1 VRGPV
6 LWWCAVS
13 AGLFVPGCHD
23 GSRRP
28 TPVLVVVTG
37 IAPVVEMA
45 KVDVRSLT
53 PERGQDIQ
61 IVVDTENPAGGGER
75 VDNEANRAERLVE
88 TPGLFALVGHL
99 GSRGSLAA
107 APVYNRAEVVQLVPT
122 ATTHLLRDV
131 GPWTFTEGAVLGRF
145 AAEYLR
151 ARRVALFYVPDEYGM
166 GLRAAAMRKLRENG
180 VRVVDNVPIVGG
192 ADLEVLLA
200 SSLKRTPP
208 DLILSL
214 CPAGQTGMIAQI
226 AERLQPGLRILAGD
240 AATSLSQLNQ
250 TAGKATDS
258 IYVATFWIPP
268 GSAEAGRKFTERYQ
282 AMTGK
287 TPEAGDALVYDAIML
302 LATAAGNVG
311 TRREMIR
318 QYLEAL
324 GVSRPPY
331 QGVTGPI
338 AFGSHQMSSV
348 IIARVRHGRL
358 EPVNWQ

>member
-1 VRGPV
+1 VT
-6 LWWCAVS
+6 
-13 AGLFVPGCHD
+13 AGLLVPGCHD
-23 GSRRP
+23 RSPRL
-28 TPVLVVVTG
+28 TSVLVVVTG

-45 KVDVRSLT
+45 RQDVRSLT
-53 PERGQDIQ
+53 PERGQDIR
-61 IVVDTENPAGGGER
+61 IVVDTESPAGGGER

-131 GPWTFTEGAVLGRF
+131 GPWTFTLAANDSVEGAALGRF

-151 ARRVALFYVPDEYGM
+151 ARRVALFYVPDEYGT
-166 GLRAAAMRKLRENG
+166 GLRVAAMRKLRESG
-180 VRVVDNVPIVGG
+180 VRVVDNVPVVGG
-192 ADLEVLLA
+192 ADLEVLLG

-214 CPAGQTGMIAQI
+214 CPAGQTGMIARI

-240 AATSLSQLNQ
+240 AATSLSQLNL

-268 GSAEAGRKFTERYQ
+268 GTTESGRKFTERYQ
-282 AMTGK
+282 AMIGK
-287 TPEAGDALVYDAIML
+287 TPEAGDALLYDAIMV
-302 LATAAGNVG
+302 LATAASNVG

-324 GVSRPPY
+324 GISRPPY

-348 IIARVRHGRL
+348 IIARVRHGQL
-358 EPVNWQ
+358 EPVKWQ

>member
-1 VRGPV
+1 M
-6 LWWCAVS
+6 S
-13 AGLFVPGCHD
+13 AGLLAFGCHD
-23 GSRRP
+23 ESNHP

-37 IAPVVEMA
+37 MAPSVEMA
-45 KVDVRSLT
+45 IQDMRSLT
-53 PERGQDIQ
+53 PERGQDIRV
-61 IVVDTENPAGGGER
+61 VVDTESPPGAER

-131 GPWTFTEGAVLGRF
+131 GPWTFTLAPNDSVEGSALGRF

-166 GLRAAAMRKLRENG
+166 GLRVAAMRKLRENG
-180 VRVVDNVPIVGG
+180 VRVVDNVPVVGG
-192 ADLEVLLA
+192 ADLDVLLR
-200 SSLKRTPP
+200 SSLQRMPP

-214 CPAGQTGMIAQI
+214 CPAGQTGQI
-226 AERLQPGLRILAGD
+226 ARIAEQLQPGVRILAGD
-240 AATSLSQLNQ
+240 AATSLAQLSPE
-250 TAGKATDS
+250 AGKTSDS

-268 GSAEAGRKFTERYQ
+268 GSTEIGRKFTERFQ
-282 AMTGK
+282 AMTGRI
-287 TPEAGDALVYDAIML
+287 PEAGDALLYDAIML
-302 LATAAGNVG
+302 LATAASNVG

-324 GVSRPPY
+324 GTSRPPY
-331 QGVTGPI
+331 QGVSGPI
-338 AFGSHQMSSV
+338 AFGSHQLALV
-348 IIARVRHGRL
+348 TIGRVRHGQL

>member
-1 VRGPV
+1 M
-6 LWWCAVS
+6 S
-13 AGLFVPGCHD
+13 AGLLAFGCHD
-23 GSRRP
+23 ESNHP

-37 IAPVVEMA
+37 MAPSVEMA
-45 KVDVRSLT
+45 IQDMRSLT
-53 PERGQDIQ
+53 PERGQDIRV
-61 IVVDTENPAGGGER
+61 VVDTESPPGAER

-131 GPWTFTEGAVLGRF
+131 GPWTFTLAPNDSVEGSALGRF

-166 GLRAAAMRKLRENG
+166 GLRVAAMRKLRENG
-180 VRVVDNVPIVGG
+180 VRVVDNVPVVGG
-192 ADLEVLLA
+192 ADLDVLLR
-200 SSLKRTPP
+200 SSLQRMPP

-214 CPAGQTGMIAQI
+214 CPAGQTGQI
-226 AERLQPGLRILAGD
+226 ARIAEQLQPGVRILAGD
-240 AATSLSQLNQ
+240 AATSLAQLSPE
-250 TAGKATDS
+250 AGKTSDS

-268 GSAEAGRKFTERYQ
+268 GSTETGRKFTERFQ
-282 AMTGK
+282 AMTGR
-287 TPEAGDALVYDAIML
+287 TPEAGDALLYDAIML
-302 LATAAGNVG
+302 LATAASNVG

-324 GVSRPPY
+324 GTSRPPY
-331 QGVTGPI
+331 QGVSGPI
-338 AFGSHQMSSV
+338 AFGSHQLALV
-348 IIARVRHGRL
+348 TIGRVRHGQL

>member
-1 VRGPV
+1 M
-6 LWWCAVS
+6 S
-13 AGLFVPGCHD
+13 AWLLASGCHD
-23 GSRRP
+23 GSSRP

-37 IAPVVEMA
+37 MAPVVEMA
-45 KVDVRSLT
+45 MQDVRSLT
-53 PERGQDIQ
+53 PERGQNIRV
-61 IVVDTENPAGGGER
+61 VVDTESPAGAER

-131 GPWTFTEGAVLGRF
+131 GPWTFTLAPSDSVEGAALGRF

-166 GLRAAAMRKLRENG
+166 GLRIAAMRKLRENG
-180 VRVVDNVPIVGG
+180 VRVVDNVPVVGG
-192 ADLEVLLA
+192 ADLDILLK
-200 SSLKRTPP
+200 SSLQRMPP

-214 CPAGQTGMIAQI
+214 CPAGQTGEIARI
-226 AERLQPGLRILAGD
+226 AGQLQPGLRILAGD
-240 AATSLSQLNQ
+240 AASSLALLDLE
-250 TAGKATDS
+250 AGKAADS
-258 IYVATFWIPP
+258 IYLATFWIPP
-268 GSAEAGRKFTERYQ
+268 GSTETGRKFTERYQ
-282 AMTGK
+282 AMTGQ
-287 TPEAGDALVYDAIML
+287 TPESGDALVYDAIML
-302 LATAAGNVG
+302 LATAASNVG

-324 GVSRPPY
+324 GTSRPPY

-338 AFGSHQMSSV
+338 AFGTHKVASV
-348 IIARVRHGRL
+348 IIARVRHGEL
-358 EPVNWQ
+358 EPVDWQ